1 MATMLTNAQK
11 SSSPEPLGG
20 FSQSSACSLVC
31 RPETWQMQTTN
42 EVSKVMRL
50 FKVKV
55 ISMMTKCSKIR
66 LQVSVFRTNGPLVYI

>member
-11 SSSPEPLGG
+11 SSSTEPLGG
-20 FSQSSACSLVC
+20 FSQSLLCSLIC

-55 ISMMTKCSKIR
+55 IS
-66 LQVSVFRTNGPLVYI
+66 